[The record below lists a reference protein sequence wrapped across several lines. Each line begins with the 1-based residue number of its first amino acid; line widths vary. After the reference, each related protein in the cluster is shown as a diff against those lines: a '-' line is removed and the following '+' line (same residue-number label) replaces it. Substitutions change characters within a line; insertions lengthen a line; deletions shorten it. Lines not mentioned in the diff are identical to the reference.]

1 MIKIIFFCTVIA
13 LVTSPLMAKEE
24 AEVMHWWT
32 SGGESA
38 AIKVLADAY
47 EAEGGSWKDSA
58 VAGGSNAR
66 SAAINRMIGGSPT
79 TAALFNT
86 SQQYHE
92 MIAEGMLNNL
102 DSIAIANQW
111 DEILPKPTLD
121 AIKVDGH
128 FYAAPINIHM
138 PTWFWYS
145 KKAFRKAGIVKEPQ
159 SIDELFV
166 VLDKLKASGV
176 IPLALGGQKWQ
187 ENLLFMAILSNV
199 GGKQLYLDVLNKRD
213 ANTLNSS
220 AFNKVVE
227 MFLKLKPY
235 VDTGSPGRNWNDT
248 TSLVINDKAG
258 IQVMGDW
265 AKGEFTQARKR
276 PNRDYGCF
284 AGLGSDSLYIVG
296 GDVFVFPKTDNK
308 EQILAQEKLVETM
321 LNPLTQIRFNRLKG
335 SIPVRTD
342 IDVSSMGRC
351 AQLGSR
357 ILKDESRQVPDG
369 SMLMESYRYGSL
381 KDAITE
387 VWNSRDMSTQKAVKI
402 LAQALQG

>member
-213 ANTLNSS
+213 ANTLNSP

-308 EQILAQEKLVETM
+308 EQILAQEKLVKTM